1 MRILLA
7 EDNHFIRMQLAD
19 SLLSLGHEV
28 LEATNGDQAQK
39 ILEKPGKVDMI
50 ITDLIMPG
58 SDGITVAAKAR
69 KHNPGVPVLFI
80 TTRADLLISKQAPR
94 PYCYLQKPFPAEK
107 FIAVVQ
113 HTIATRSFN

>member
-7 EDNHFIRMQLAD
+7 EDNHFIRMELAD

-28 LEATNGDQAQK
+28 LEATNGDQAQR
-39 ILEKPGKVDMI
+39 ILEWPDKIGMI

-69 KHNPGVPVLFI
+69 KHDPSVPVLFI

-107 FIAVVQ
+107 FVAVVR
-113 HTIATRSFN
+113 HAIATQNTN